1 MEAIEPGFAGKD
13 HFALFGLPR
22 HYAVDRDALELVF
35 RDLQARVHPDK
46 HAHLGDAERRAAMQ
60 WATQVNEAYQTLRD
74 PLKRARYLLHLAG
87 HDPQIETNTAMP
99 PEFLMEQME
108 LRESVA
114 EAAEVGD
121 IDNLDALHRRMRK
134 EMATQQ
140 ERLGAAIDDEQDYGS
155 AAEIVRQ
162 LMFQE
167 KLLHDIDAALE
178 ATEA

>member
-1 MEAIEPGFAGKD
+1 MKALDPGLAGKD

-22 HYAVDRDALELVF
+22 RYALDRDALEESF

-46 HAHLGDAERRAAMQ
+46 HAHLGETERRVAMQ

-74 PLKRARYLLHLAG
+74 PLKRGRYLLHLAG

-99 PEFLMEQME
+99 AAFLMEQME
-108 LRESVA
+108 LREAVA
-114 EAAEVGD
+114 EAAEIGD
-121 IDNLDALHRRMRK
+121 VDNLDALDRRMRK
-134 EMATQQ
+134 EMAAQQ
-140 ERLGAAIDDEQDYGS
+140 ERLRETLDDRQDYGS

>member
-1 MEAIEPGFAGKD
+1 MQAVDPGFAGKD

-22 HYAVDRDALELVF
+22 RYAVDRDALEGLF
-35 RDLQARVHPDK
+35 RELQARVHPDK

-99 PEFLMEQME
+99 AAFLMEQME
-108 LRESVA
+108 LRETVA
-114 EAAEVGD
+114 EASEIGD
-121 IDNLDALHRRMRK
+121 VDHLDQMHRRVRK
-134 EMATQQ
+134 EMAAQQ
-140 ERLGAAIDDEQDYGS
+140 DRLRELVDERQDYAGAAET
-155 AAEIVRQ
+155 VRQ

-178 ATEA
+178 ATEV

>member
-1 MEAIEPGFAGKD
+1 MKTLDPGLAGKD

-22 HYAVDRDALELVF
+22 RYAVDRDALEQLF

-46 HAHLGDAERRAAMQ
+46 HAHLGDTERRVAMQ

-74 PLKRARYLLHLAG
+74 PLKRGRYLLHLAG
-87 HDPQIETNTAMP
+87 HDPEIETNTAMP
-99 PEFLMEQME
+99 AAFLMEQME

-114 EAAEVGD
+114 ESRESGD
-121 IDNLDALHRRMRK
+121 SAHLDELHGRLRK
-134 EMATQQ
+134 EMAGQH
-140 ERLGAAIDDEQDYGS
+140 ERLRETLDDQQDYGS

>member
-1 MEAIEPGFAGKD
+1 MESIDARFAGKD

-22 HYAVDRDALELVF
+22 RYAVDRDALDNQF

-46 HAHLGDAERRAAMQ
+46 HAHLGETERRLAMQ

-87 HDPQIETNTAMP
+87 HDPKIETNTAMP
-99 PEFLMEQME
+99 AAFLMEQME
-108 LRESVA
+108 LREAVA
-114 EAAEVGD
+114 ESAEIGD
-121 IDNLDALHRRMRK
+121 ADNLEALHRRLRK
-134 EMATQQ
+134 EMAAQHD
-140 ERLGAAIDDEQDYGS
+140 RLRETLDDKQDYGS

-178 ATEA
+178 ATEV

>member
-1 MEAIEPGFAGKD
+1 MKSLDPGLAGKD

-22 HYAVDRDALELVF
+22 RYALDRDVLDQTF

-46 HAHLGDAERRAAMQ
+46 HAHLGEAERRVAMH
-60 WATQVNEAYQTLRD
+60 WATQVNEANQTLRD

-87 HDPQIETNTAMP
+87 HDAQIETNTAMP
-99 PEFLMEQME
+99 VEFLMEQME
-108 LRESVA
+108 LRETVA
-114 EAAEVGD
+114 ASAEIGD
-121 IDNLDALHRRMRK
+121 VENLDALHRRMRK
-134 EMATQQ
+134 EMAAQQ
-140 ERLGAAIDDEQDYGS
+140 DRLREALDDQQDYGR

-162 LMFQE
+162 VMFQE

>member
-1 MEAIEPGFAGKD
+1 MTAIDPGFAGKD
-13 HFALFGLPR
+13 HFELFGLPR
-22 HYAVDRDALELVF
+22 RFALDWSQLEHLF

-60 WATQVNEAYQTLRD
+60 WATQVNEAFQTLRD
-74 PLKRARYLLHLAG
+74 PLKRGRYLLHLAG
-87 HDPQIETNTAMP
+87 HDPEIETNTAMP
-99 PEFLMEQME
+99 AEFLMEQME
-108 LRESVA
+108 LREGVA
-114 EAAEVGD
+114 EAQTEGNVD
-121 IDNLDALHRRMRK
+121 HLDELHARIRK
-134 EMATQQ
+134 EMAVQH
-140 ERLGAAIDDEQDYGS
+140 ERLGETLDTRQDYRV

>member
-1 MEAIEPGFAGKD
+1 MQSFDSGLAGKD

-22 HYAVDRDALELVF
+22 RYAVDRDALDARF
-35 RDLQARVHPDK
+35 RELQARVHPDK
-46 HAHLGDAERRAAMQ
+46 HAHLGDTERRLAMQ

-74 PLKRARYLLHLAG
+74 PVKRGRYLLHLAG

-99 PEFLMEQME
+99 AEFLMEQME
-108 LRESVA
+108 LREAVA
-114 EAAEVGD
+114 AAAEIGD
-121 IDNLDALHRRMRK
+121 VDQLDALRRRMRK
-134 EMATQQ
+134 EMAAQQ
-140 ERLGAAIDDEQDYGS
+140 DRLRAAIDDRQDWGG
-155 AAEIVRQ
+155 AAETVRQ

>member
-1 MEAIEPGFAGKD
+1 MDSLDPQFAGKD
-13 HFALFGLPR
+13 HFALFGLPLK
-22 HYAVDRDALELVF
+22 YAVDRDALEATF

-46 HAHLGDAERRAAMQ
+46 YAHLGDTERRLAMQ

-74 PLKRARYLLHLAG
+74 PLKRGRYLLHLAG

-99 PEFLMEQME
+99 AEFLIEQME
-108 LRESVA
+108 LREAVA

-121 IDNLDALHRRMRK
+121 VDNLDALHRRMRK

-140 ERLGAAIDDEQDYGS
+140 ERLREAIDDRQDWGS
-155 AAEIVRQ
+155 AAETVRQ

>member
-1 MEAIEPGFAGKD
+1 MEAFDVAFAGKD

-22 HYAVDRDALELVF
+22 RYAVDRDALEQLF

-99 PEFLMEQME
+99 AEFLMEQME
-108 LRESVA
+108 LREGVA
-114 EAAEVGD
+114 EARESGD
-121 IDNLDALHRRMRK
+121 VDHLDELHRRLRK
-134 EMATQQ
+134 EMTTQH
-140 ERLGAAIDDEQDYGS
+140 ERLRETLDDQQDYDGAAQL
-155 AAEIVRQ
+155 VRQ

-178 ATEA
+178 SIEA